1 MIWKLLIGSHG
12 ATWHSKELGWLG
24 LVKTTKSALL
34 GVRTLSGT
42 WSARTTAGGVGRG
55 EVLAAVRPARHIRYA
70 ACRGWTGPRTRS
82 TLPHDTGRLDSCAW
96 QCCGVAHVM
105 CAGTSSSNDTYAA
118 ATAGFASPDAFRG
131 GSGGTGDPSAH
142 VVRGTSPGRPEPR
155 PQQKPAASLAPGA
168 GDKPPKNFPEWGHL
182 VDAYNWVLLGGEP
195 RVSKI
200 LSQLYWE
207 HTRDK
212 LYIPVGLGKI
222 RSKLAFS
229 AEKVFNPLGRE
240 AQCRRG
246 TTPVQDRRRRHR
258 CRGGDLEMAWRMGWT
273 RGPDAGAEHRA
284 DAGEGG
290 Q

>member
-168 GDKPPKNFPEWGHL
+168 GDKPPKNFRS
-182 VDAYNWVLLGGEP
+182 GGISSTP
-195 RVSKI
+195 TTGCCSAGS
-200 LSQLYWE
+200 LASQ
-207 HTRDK
+207 
-212 LYIPVGLGKI
+212 
-222 RSKLAFS
+222 RSCPSCNGSTPGTSCTFPSGS
-229 AEKVFNPLGRE
+229 AKSDPS
-240 AQCRRG
+240 A
-246 TTPVQDRRRRHR
+246 PSRRRR
-258 CRGGDLEMAWRMGWT
+258 C
-273 RGPDAGAEHRA
+273 
-284 DAGEGG
+284 
-290 Q
+290 